1 MNLIRLWLMQ
11 SAQPNR
17 SDNKEYTTDFKL
29 DAIGWVL
36 EHGFTIAE
44 AAGSLG
50 IKANMLRR
58 WIKENL
64 SDSAKTTRIL

>member
-1 MNLIRLWLMQ
+1 MQ

-29 DAIGWVL
+29 DAVGWVL

-44 AAGSLG
+44 AADSLG
-50 IKANMLRR
+50 IKADMLRQ
-58 WIKENL
+58 WIKEYEG
-64 SDSAKTTRIL
+64 